1 MKRRYFI
8 ATLLVAATVPAF
20 AGVEFMTKTSD
31 ARGTVTVAKGLVDG
45 PRAKIE
51 FVSGRGGPGMQKG
64 NYMLS
69 QDGGNTIYI
78 VNPQEQSYMKL
89 DVDKVAATA
98 GQFMN
103 AAKGF
108 MNMTVSDPKIETL
121 SDERGPKLHG
131 YKTRHIKK
139 RTSYTM
145 TTSVFGRKD
154 VTSISREDEL
164 WIADDLKDTGMQVWS
179 KQRSV
184 KTGHAE
190 IDKLIEAEAAK
201 LNGVPLKSVSMTT
214 TKKSNGAT
222 EVTTLTNEIT
232 SLKKDRI
239 PGKTFELPAG
249 YKDSMA
255 EMAAEMKRAGQ
266 EVEAETKNAPAGS
279 PEEAINSLMKGL
291 FGGGR
296 K

>member
-1 MKRRYFI
+1 MKYRYLI
-8 ATLLVAATVPAF
+8 TALLITATVPAF
-20 AGVEFMTKTSD
+20 AGLEFMTKTSD
-31 ARGTVTVAKGLVDG
+31 TRGTVATAKGLVDG
-45 PRAKIE
+45 PKAKIE
-51 FVSGRGGPGMQKG
+51 FVSGRSGPGMQKG

-69 QDGGNTIYI
+69 QDGGKTIYV

-108 MNMTVSDPKIETL
+108 MQMTVSDPKIETL

-154 VTSISREDEL
+154 VTSVSREDEL
-164 WIADDLKDTGMQVWS
+164 WVTDDLKDTGMQMWS

-190 IDKLIEAEAAK
+190 IDKVIEAEAAK
-201 LNGVPLKSVSMTT
+201 LDGVPLKAVSVTT
-214 TKKSNGAT
+214 TKKSNGS
-222 EVTTLTNEIT
+222 EDVTTLTNEIT
-232 SLKKDRI
+232 SLKKARI

-255 EMAAEMKRAGQ
+255 EVAAEMKRAGQ
-266 EVEAETKNAPAGS
+266 EMESETENAPAGS
-279 PEEAINSLMKGL
+279 PEQAINSLMKGL